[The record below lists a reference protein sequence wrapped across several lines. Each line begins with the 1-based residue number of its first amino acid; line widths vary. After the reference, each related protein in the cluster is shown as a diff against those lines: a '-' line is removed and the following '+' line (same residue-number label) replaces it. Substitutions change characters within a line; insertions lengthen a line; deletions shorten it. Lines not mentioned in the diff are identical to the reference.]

1 MTTRLRACRPL
12 LAMVVAVVA
21 VLFACSAPAAAGEA
35 GVVQCANLI
44 YGNDKTSHCFAAQ
57 FLQQMEDDTHVRTDK
72 ALVPIRAESS
82 ELFGHPFAVWT
93 GEGAFTLTEDQRDNL
108 RDYLTAGGFIVA
120 SASCSSSKW
129 NSSFAAEVR
138 AIFPDREM
146 KTLDGDHPVFHTV
159 YDITSSKYKSGETKL
174 PRLDGLEIDGRI
186 VMIWS
191 PDGLNDTANA
201 GGDCCCCG
209 GNELKNAKLI
219 NVNLLA
225 YALTH

>member
-1 MTTRLRACRPL
+1 MKRVQL
-12 LAMVVAVVA
+12 LALPMLVIAGLIA
-21 VLFACSAPAAAGEA
+21 LAPIAWAADGDEA
-35 GVVQCANLI
+35 GVVRCANLI
-44 YGNDKTSHCFAAQ
+44 YGDDKTSHCFAAN
-57 FLQQMEDDTHVRTDK
+57 FLQQIEDDTHVRTDK
-72 ALVPIRAESS
+72 QLVPIRAESS
-82 ELFGHPFAVWT
+82 DLYGHPFAVWT
-93 GEGAFTLTEDQRDNL
+93 GEGTFTLTPDQRDNL
-108 RDYLTAGGFIVA
+108 RDYLTSGGFIVA

-129 NSSFAAEVR
+129 NASFAAEMR
-138 AIFPDREM
+138 AIFPDLAM
-146 KTLDGDHPVFHTV
+146 KTLGGDHPVFHTV

-201 GGDCCCCG
+201 GPNCCCCG
-209 GNELKNAKLI
+209 GNEVKSAKLI